1 MERKQQI
8 LPGTDAWDA
17 ICQMC
22 GLCCLLKTVKD
33 GRIYMTRVRCGQL
46 DAATHKC
53 HCYNVDYNKRDDN
66 KNCDSCIARGGSPV
80 NFKTLHNEYV
90 VPGFCPYVKKF
101 VGPNKLERP
110 KVDWS
115 ATISEDELP
124 SGTNLSDYIVPGS
137 AKYFRYN
144 PVVNKILERG
154 FVK

>member
-1 MERKQQI
+1 MSNVR
-8 LPGTDAWDA
+8 
-17 ICQMC
+17 

-80 NFKTLHNEYV
+80 NFDTLHNDYV

-101 VGPNKLERP
+101 VGPNKLTRP
-110 KVDWS
+110 NIDFEN
-115 ATISEDELP
+115 TISEDELAAGEKLTDYVIP
-124 SGTNLSDYIVPGS
+124 GT
-137 AKYFRYN
+137 AKYFKYN
-144 PVVNKILERG
+144 PALSKKLQDLYT
-154 FVK
+154 K